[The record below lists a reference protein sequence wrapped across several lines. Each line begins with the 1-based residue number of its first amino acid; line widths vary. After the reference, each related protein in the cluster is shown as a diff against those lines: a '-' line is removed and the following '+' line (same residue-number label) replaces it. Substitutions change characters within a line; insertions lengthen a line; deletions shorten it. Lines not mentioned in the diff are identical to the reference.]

1 MSCCCPARTLEDHD
15 IHRWIAFQRPDRTAC
30 PGRSHGWR
38 SLLGLRRTI
47 TRPIVATGRHR
58 HHGQLPAHK
67 VHGVREV
74 IQAAGASLLYLPPY
88 SPDFNPIEMAFS
100 KLKAL
105 LRAAAA
111 RTMPDLWQAI
121 ANALKRF
128 SPDECQNY
136 LAAAGY
142 DAT

>member
-1 MSCCCPARTLEDHD
+1 MDGG
-15 IHRWIAFQRPDRTAC
+15 AFLAYVEQLLAPSLRPGDTV
-30 PGRSHGWR
+30 
-38 SLLGLRRTI
+38 I
-47 TRPIVATGRHR
+47 N
-58 HHGQLPAHK
+58 LPPHK
-67 VHGVREV
+67 VHGVREA

-88 SPDFNPIEMAFS
+88 SPDFHPIEMAFS

-121 ANALKRF
+121 ASALKRF